1 MKNKTLLKECK
12 CIHCQQKLEQI
23 NNSRLYW
30 DKLIL
35 SKTLAQPL
43 LKIHL
48 NAHTVKPKIAFL
60 KIYYVEISNNVFRA
74 FFESSLN

>member
-35 SKTLAQPL
+35 SKTLTQL
-43 LKIHL
+43 LFENHL
-48 NAHTVKPKIAFL
+48 NAKTVQTKIAFL
-60 KIYYVEISNNVFRA
+60 KYCFEISNEVFRA
-74 FFESSLN
+74 FFESFFN